1 LTHSRQPGGRGTGD
15 CDVRSNRIHRIAPK
29 PQPHLLLLPAVWLLG
44 VVLGCDAELSQR
56 SFARDASGF
65 SRWETAIARFEQQD
79 RKEPPPKNGVLFV
92 GSSSIR
98 LWDLRKSFP
107 GKSYLNRG
115 FGGSEIADSIHFADR
130 LIMKH
135 EPRIVILYAGD
146 NDLDRGKTPERVHA
160 DFKAFAAKIH
170 SELPRTGILF
180 IAIKPSLRRWK
191 LVDSIREAN
200 RLIGTTCGTDKR
212 LSFVDIF
219 RPMLGTDGRPRPEL
233 FVKDGL
239 HLSEAG
245 YKLWSSKVL
254 ASIEQMEAASAK
266 SR

>member
-1 LTHSRQPGGRGTGD
+1 
-15 CDVRSNRIHRIAPK
+15 
-29 PQPHLLLLPAVWLLG
+29 LLLPAVWLLG

-56 SFARDASGF
+56 SFARDATDF
-65 SRWETAIARFEQQD
+65 SRWEMAIAQFEQED
-79 RKEPPPKNGVLFV
+79 RTDPPAKNGVLFV

-98 LWDLRKSFP
+98 LWDLGKSFP

-135 EPRIVILYAGD
+135 KPQIVVLYAGD

-200 RLIGTTCGTDKR
+200 RLIGTTCRSDKR

-219 RPMLGTDGRPRPEL
+219 HPMLGKDGQPRREL

-239 HLSEAG
+239 HLNAAG
-245 YKLWSSKVL
+245 YKLWSSL
-254 ASIEQMEAASAK
+254 LLTSIEQMETASAN